1 MVSAVVA
8 SVRHLDTPYDRLLMS
23 GVPRHEARRR
33 IAADVEARIRMWRE
47 GDGGTDETV
56 R

>member
-1 MVSAVVA
+1 VTSAVVA

-33 IAADVEARIRMWRE
+33 IAAAV
-47 GDGGTDETV
+47 ETV
-56 R
+56 LRGWIEAGFGSAG